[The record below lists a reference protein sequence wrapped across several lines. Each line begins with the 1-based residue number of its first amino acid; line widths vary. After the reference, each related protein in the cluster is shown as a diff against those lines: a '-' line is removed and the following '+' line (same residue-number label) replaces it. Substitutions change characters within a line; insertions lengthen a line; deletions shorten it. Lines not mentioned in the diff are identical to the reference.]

1 VELMNRH
8 DFLSAIHASYEPRSY
23 LEIGVNDGR
32 GLQRS
37 HTRTIGVDPAFKIVV
52 EVDCDLMLV
61 KATSD
66 DFFARENPIARF
78 PEGVIDLSFIDG
90 LHIFEYALRDFLNAE
105 RLSGPNSVIILDDML
120 PRTVAEAARDRH
132 TVEWTGDVFKVAQV
146 LERYR
151 PDLVLIPLDTT
162 PTGLL
167 LVLGADPA
175 NTVLKD
181 NYDAILA
188 EYVAQDPQVVPE
200 EILHRT
206 QAADPVKVTLS
217 PIWAEL
223 AAARTGGAAAET
235 IGSLRELRGSAS
247 YISNP
252 PEPRPW
258 PPVKASAPA
267 AKPAAAKPAAQPTT
281 LVRRI
286 RRAVKNRL

>member
-1 VELMNRH
+1 MNRH

-23 LEIGVNDGR
+23 LEIGINDGR

-37 HTRTIGVDPAFKIVV
+37 HTRTIGVDPAFKIVA

-61 KATSD
+61 RATSD

-90 LHIFEYALRDFLNAE
+90 LHIFEYALRDFMNAE

-120 PRTVAEAARDRH
+120 PRTVDEAARDRH
-132 TVEWTGDVFKVAQV
+132 TMEWTGDVFKVAQV

-151 PDLVLIPLDTT
+151 PELVVIPLDTT

-167 LVLGADPA
+167 LVLGADPD

-188 EYVAQDPQVVPE
+188 EYVGQDPQQVPE

-206 QAADPVKVTLS
+206 QAADPSKVLLS
-217 PIWAEL
+217 QVWGEL
-223 AAARTGGAAAET
+223 AAARTGGSAADAIE
-235 IGSLRELRGSAS
+235 SLRTLRGSAS
-247 YISNP
+247 YVSNP
-252 PEPRPW
+252 PAARPW
-258 PPVKASAPA
+258 PPVKAAPA
-267 AKPAAAKPAAQPTT
+267 AKPAPAPKPPQQPPT
-281 LVRRI
+281 LIRRVRRAI
-286 RRAVKNRL
+286 KNRL